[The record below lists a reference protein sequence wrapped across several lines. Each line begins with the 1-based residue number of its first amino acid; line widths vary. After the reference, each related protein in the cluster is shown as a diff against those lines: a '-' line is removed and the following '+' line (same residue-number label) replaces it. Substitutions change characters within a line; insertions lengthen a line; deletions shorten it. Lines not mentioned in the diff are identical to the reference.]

1 MRIQRR
7 FRWRPSL
14 NAGTFAR
21 TESATWRW
29 AGDEMWQLASCEFW
43 RDGGSYSVT
52 LSREKRVV
60 SLWLQVSSWTRIE
73 DRTYQALFLSEGT
86 DPTRKSKLVAA
97 GDGEEAWLTVLE
109 QEVDRS
115 SLCEQDVTR
124 LNGLVTELRNLVAR
138 HRLPLR

>member
-1 MRIQRR
+1 M
-7 FRWRPSL
+7 
-14 NAGTFAR
+14 
-21 TESATWRW
+21 
-29 AGDEMWQLASCEFW
+29 
-43 RDGGSYSVT
+43 T
-52 LSREKRVV
+52 LSRENRVV

-109 QEVDRS
+109 QEIDRS
-115 SLCEQDVTR
+115 SLCQQDVTR